1 MSSRRPYQH
10 SPIDPRIIRPDGT
23 LNDFDELRPGDP
35 PPPNLLDPIRQR
47 QGWGSVRKLNRTGS
61 NNKATMIS
69 IDDLGRSYP
78 INVQLRFAADDGRG
92 NPVLPWVNTYSDVSG
107 NLDIMLRRGLSPDGS
122 VTQNLFNIDGTT
134 GAPGSVL
141 PFDIVTARS
150 MGVDLQLNNAAA
162 DVWVEALATE
172 VEDISTQNKILG
184 WNSGRTL
191 FFAQAAIFSQFLFAH
206 PNRVQFI
213 ICNTSTT
220 GDLYLGFGV
229 IPVIGGVGTMV
240 LPKNTFATYESPV
253 GGWRGDVFGVWD
265 VAGAGTALVTEG
277 VFF

>member
-1 MSSRRPYQH
+1 MRRPYEH
-10 SPIDPRIIRPDGT
+10 SIIDPNIIRPDGQ
-23 LNDFDELRPGDP
+23 LNDFDEQRPGDP
-35 PPPNLLDPIRQR
+35 RPPNVFTDKKRAR
-47 QGWGSVRKLNRTGS
+47 TGWGSIRKLERNTS
-61 NNKATMIS
+61 NNKATVIS

-78 INVQLRFAADDGRG
+78 INVQLRFALDDGHG
-92 NPVLPWVNTYSDVSG
+92 NPALPWVNTYSDVSG
-107 NLDIMLRRGLSPDGS
+107 NLTITRRRGLSPDGAVS
-122 VTQNLFNIDGTT
+122 QDIFTMDGAT
-134 GAPGSVL
+134 GVAGSVL

-150 MGVDLQLNNAAA
+150 LGLDIQLNNAAA
-162 DVWVEALATE
+162 DLWIESIATE

-184 WNSGRTL
+184 WNAGSVRFL
-191 FFAQAAIFSQFLFAH
+191 AQSNVFTQFLFAH
-206 PNRVQFI
+206 PDRVQFI

-229 IPVIGGVGTMV
+229 IPVVGGVGTMV

-265 VAGAGTALVTEG
+265 VVGAGSALITEG